1 MARYYASPLFIITE
15 GNKMNLYN
23 ALLIALFTTTQQVY
37 SEELT
42 TLDDY
47 TITARP
53 VGLQS
58 IEHIAQPITVLRNE
72 ELTEKQSSTIGE
84 TLSNIP
90 GVTTNRFSPLAS
102 RPIIRGL
109 GGSRVQLLEN
119 GLSSMDASTIS
130 VDHAVTIDP
139 VHAEQIEI
147 FRGPSTLL
155 YGSEASSGLVNVVT
169 NRIPEYMP
177 DSFNANTHSS
187 INTNSVEKLI
197 SFKAEGGH
205 EKLAFHLDGTNRD
218 AKNYSAKKGQVF
230 NSFYDSKNINLGT
243 SFIDDWGFMGISY
256 GRFDSTH
263 GVPLNP
269 DDPTELPFIET
280 EQNRT
285 TVSGQIN
292 NPFNGI
298 RSINIQLGY
307 NDYQHTEFED
317 SVTPGTVF
325 NNEQLDGRIELQH
338 KNIGMFKGVIGT
350 QLGYRDVSAVGDEAF
365 LPKTHTETFAIFI
378 LEETDITDALHF
390 EIGGRYEH
398 QKNDPDNTT
407 EVSNDMFSISSGIHW
422 HVLESTAI
430 GLNIGRSERA
440 PAAEELFANGPH
452 VATGTFEI
460 GQPNLDI
467 EIANSIDLSL
477 AQEDGFLQWNL
488 SLFVNYIEDFIFLQG
503 LDRNNDGFIDRVDDS
518 GTAPGEFK
526 LVQFQQDNVVFYG
539 LEVASNFN
547 LYTGNYGQLDV
558 NLFGDYVRAERSNG
572 DNLPR
577 ISPAKIG
584 SGLSYKYNEFSA
596 KLDITTILAQND
608 NAALETDTGGY
619 SVLNLNMNYDVFT
632 GKRKLNLFAKATNL
646 LDEDGRLHTSFI
658 KDRAPIMGRALMV
671 GFQAG
676 F

>member
-1 MARYYASPLFIITE
+1 
-15 GNKMNLYN
+15 MNLRYTVV
-23 ALLIALFTTTQQVY
+23 IALFTTSQMLY
-37 SEELT
+37 SEEIT

-53 VGLQS
+53 IGLQS
-58 IEHIAQPITVLRNE
+58 IEHIAQPITVLRDD
-72 ELTEKQSSTIGE
+72 ELTEKQSTTIGE

-102 RPIIRGL
+102 RPVIRGL

-119 GLSSMDASTIS
+119 GIGSMDVSTVS

-155 YGSEASSGLVNVVT
+155 YGSEASGGLINVVT
-169 NRIPEYMP
+169 NRIPEFVP
-177 DSFNANTHSS
+177 DSFNANASS
-187 INTNSVEKLI
+187 SFNTNSVEKLL

-205 EKLAFHLDGTNRD
+205 EKIAFHLDGTNRD
-218 AKNYSAKKGQVF
+218 AKNYSAKNGQVI
-230 NSFYDSKNINLGT
+230 NSFYDSKNINIGT
-243 SFIDDWGFMGISY
+243 SFIDAWGFMGISY

-285 TVSGQIN
+285 TLAGQIN
-292 NPFNGI
+292 DPFTGI
-298 RSINIQLGY
+298 RTINIQLGY

-317 SVTPGTVF
+317 ATTPGTVF
-325 NNEQLDGRIELQH
+325 NNEQLDGRIEFQH
-338 KNIGMFKGVIGT
+338 ENIGIFNGVIGT
-350 QLGYRDVSAVGDEAF
+350 QFGYRDVSAVGDEAF
-365 LPKTHTETFAIFI
+365 LPKTHTETFAIFV
-378 LEETDITDALHF
+378 LEETDITESFHF
-390 EIGGRYEH
+390 EIGARYEH
-398 QKNDPDNTT
+398 QRNDPDNAA
-407 EVSNDMFSISSGIHW
+407 VISNDMYSISSGIHW
-422 HVLESTAI
+422 HIIEDTAL
-430 GLNIGRSERA
+430 GLNISRSQRA

-452 VATGTFEI
+452 IATNTFEI
-460 GQPNLDI
+460 GQAGLDI
-467 EIANSIDLSL
+467 EIANSLDLSL
-477 AQEDGFLQWNL
+477 AREKGFLQWNL

-503 LDRNNDGFIDRVDDS
+503 LDRNNDGIVDGVDES
-518 GTAPGEFK
+518 GTAPGEFT

-539 LEVASNFN
+539 LEVATNFN
-547 LYTGNYGQLDV
+547 LYSGNYGQLNF

-584 SGLSYKYNEFSA
+584 SGLSYKYSDFSA
-596 KLDITTILAQND
+596 GLDLTNILAQND
-608 NAALETDTGGY
+608 NGSLETDTDGY
-619 SVLNLNMNYDVFT
+619 SILNLNMNYNVVA
-632 GKRKLNLFAKATNL
+632 GKRKLSLFAKATNL
-646 LDEDGRLHTSFI
+646 LNEDGQLHTSFI

-671 GFQAG
+671 GFQAS